1 MTFRVRVEDPASLSV
16 TEYDLDEPDDRERFE
31 EIYGEGLMTRV
42 EHLEESESLEITCI
56 ERVDEWSDPTPAPE
70 LTPEE
75 CPVCGTVPKLIH
87 DRLGYRFRCYCC
99 GDESPPQRT
108 LKEAVQGWNSDM
120 STAYKV
126 EAADPVLCSHCG
138 TVPELVQSPEGYR
151 FRCPKCGVTTLPHRT
166 IINAAE
172 AWEAVQW

>member
-1 MTFRVRVEDPASLSV
+1 MTFRIRVEDPASLSV
-16 TEYDLDEPDDRERFE
+16 TEYDLDDPEDREKFE
-31 EIYGEGLMTRV
+31 EIYGEGLMTRA

-70 LTPEE
+70 LVPEE
-75 CPVCGTVPKLIH
+75 CPACGTVPKLIH

-108 LKEAVQGWNSDM
+108 LKEAVQGWNSGM
-120 STAYKV
+120 STAKV

-151 FRCPKCGVTTLPHRT
+151 FRCPKCGVTTLPHGT
-166 IINAAE
+166 ILGAAE